1 MTGLTAHFR
10 YCIAACACL
19 FACALPAIA
28 LADTPSSGGTSQ
40 PSQPSS
46 DPYTTSG
53 GTSPDDPQYQPHGN
67 AILLPNGQAIAPS
80 DAPPE
85 VAAVIAA
92 GNKIATLPYVYG
104 GGHNAKFSGRGYDC
118 SGSVSYA
125 LHGGGLLTAPLDSSS
140 FMNWGQSGP
149 GSWITIYTNPGH
161 AFMVVAGLRFDTS
174 MRTPIA
180 VTARKASTR
189 TRRAFTVL
197 TSRWSSKMRPSSGYT
212 IRHPLGF

>member
-1 MTGLTAHFR
+1 MSGLPKYIR
-10 YCIAACACL
+10 VCVAAFACL
-19 FACALPAIA
+19 VACALPAIA
-28 LADTPSSGGTSQ
+28 TAQTTDQGGSQ
-40 PSQPSS
+40 
-46 DPYTTSG
+46 PYTTSG
-53 GTSPDDPQYQPHGN
+53 GASPDDPQFQPHGK
-67 AILLPNGQAIAPS
+67 ATLLPNGLAIAPT

-85 VAAVIAA
+85 VKAIIEA
-92 GNKIATLPYVYG
+92 GNAIATKPYVYG

-140 FMNWGQSGP
+140 FMKWGEKGE

-180 VTARKASTR
+180 SSARKSARRSAR
-189 TRRAFTVL
+189 TL
-197 TSRWSSKMRPSSGYT
+197 SSRWSTKMRSSSGYV
-212 IRHPLGF
+212 IRHPEGF

>member
-1 MTGLTAHFR
+1 MSGLPAHIR
-10 YCIAACACL
+10 CCIAAFACL
-19 FACALPAIA
+19 IACALPAIA
-28 LADTPSSGGTSQ
+28 TAATRDGG
-40 PSQPSS
+40 S

-53 GTSPDDPQYQPHGN
+53 GASPDDPQFKPHGK
-67 AILLPNGQAIAPS
+67 AMLLPNGQAIAPD

-85 VAAVIAA
+85 VKAIIDA

-125 LHGGGLLTAPLDSSS
+125 LHGGGLLDSPLDSSS
-140 FMNWGQSGP
+140 FMHWGEKGE

-161 AFMVVAGLRFDTS
+161 AFMVVAGLRYDTS
-174 MRTPIA
+174 MRTPVA
-180 VTARKASTR
+180 SAARKSSR
-189 TRRAFTVL
+189 GHRARSYSS
-197 TSRWSSKMRPSSGYT
+197 SRWSNKMRPSDGYT